1 MRTDP
6 RISEDCQ
13 SFPKSL
19 FKMPIEAPKYL
30 EIPSR
35 KSEPTMKKESLTIT
49 MMQDWN
55 SESLRYIKK
64 KKKTYVLIVAMLTTC

>member
-6 RISEDCQ
+6 RISEECQ
-13 SFPKSL
+13 SFPKPL
-19 FKMPIEAPKYL
+19 FTMPIEEPKYL

-35 KSEPTMKKESLTIT
+35 KSESTIKKESLTIT

-55 SESLRYIKK
+55 PGSL
-64 KKKTYVLIVAMLTTC
+64 